1 MGHKDQRPGEIVY
14 ILFFYN
20 ISFSW
25 LLPLDGFQFI
35 FLLRDSENDLYY
47 KTAEPQRESFQS
59 DTAAYEG
66 WNVPYHITP
75 PHIRPR
81 PTIVG
86 PDLPY

>member
-25 LLPLDGFQFI
+25 LLLLDGLQFI

-47 KTAEPQRESFQS
+47 KTAEPQRELFQS
-59 DTAAYEG
+59 DTVAYED

>member
-1 MGHKDQRPGEIVY
+1 MGHKDLRFGEIVY

-25 LLPLDGFQFI
+25 LLPLGGSQFI

-47 KTAEPQRESFQS
+47 KTAEPQHESFQS
-59 DTAAYEG
+59 DTTAYEG

-75 PHIRPR
+75 PIP
-81 PTIVG
+81 G
-86 PDLPY
+86 PGQP